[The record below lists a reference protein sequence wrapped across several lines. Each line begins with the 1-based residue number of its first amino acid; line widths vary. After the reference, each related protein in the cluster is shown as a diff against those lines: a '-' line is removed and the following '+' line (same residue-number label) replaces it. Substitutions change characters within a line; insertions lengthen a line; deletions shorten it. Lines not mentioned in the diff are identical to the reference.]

1 MPKSRAPEPV
11 RLVLDTSVF
20 TNPETGSQFG
30 GNTAEAV
37 GTFVELARLA
47 ASKLRCAMP
56 PSIFDELKT
65 FLAADEVPSDFE
77 YVIALK
83 APNRYNVLVPG
94 FLLYELIDDI
104 RMRIDRGLR
113 VAEKA
118 VRATGPKNVDATITR
133 LRGEYREALR
143 AGLLD
148 SREDVDLILLARELD
163 AALVSSDR
171 AVVTWAE
178 RLGIRL
184 IDPDQLRRL
193 FDGLLEDEDAPRARR
208 DQSTT

>member
-1 MPKSRAPEPV
+1 MAQLPPHEPICI
-11 RLVLDTSVF
+11 VLDTSLF
-20 TNPETGSQFG
+20 TNPDTGSQFG
-30 GNTAEAV
+30 PTTPAAV
-37 GTFVELARLA
+37 QSFVDLARRLPQ
-47 ASKLRCAMP
+47 KLRCVMP
-56 PSIFDELKT
+56 PSIFDELRK
-65 FLAADEVPSDFE
+65 FMEPDEIPRDFE

-104 RMRIDRGLR
+104 RLRIDRGLR

-118 VRATGPKNVDATITR
+118 VRNARPANVDATINR
-133 LRGEYREALR
+133 LRSEYRDALR

-163 AALVSSDR
+163 AAVVSSDR
-171 AVVTWAE
+171 GVVTWAE

-184 IDPDQLRRL
+184 IDPGQLRRL
-193 FDGLLEDEDAPRARR
+193 LDSLLEV
-208 DQSTT
+208 